1 MNEWKTKRGGMIFGE
16 KGKKK
21 KRKNMG
27 VTMKHGV
34 GGNNKMKEKSRE
46 KILREIQKRGLGE
59 EKERIRARMKRGEK
73 RG

>member
-34 GGNNKMKEKSRE
+34 GGKQSEREESRE
-46 KILREIQKRGLGE
+46 DIARDTKAGIGG

>member
-1 MNEWKTKRGGMIFGE
+1 
-16 KGKKK
+16 
-21 KRKNMG
+21 MG
-27 VTMKHGV
+27 LEENRV
-34 GGNNKMKEKSRE
+34 KEKSRE

>member
-27 VTMKHGV
+27 VTMKHWGLEENRV
-34 GGNNKMKEKSRE
+34 KEKSRE
-46 KILREIQKRGLGE
+46 KILREIQKRG